1 MSVVGL
7 VVSILTFLPLLIV
20 AFAHLLWSL
29 GTNWPLSGEAVLAQA
44 VIGTPNVT
52 RMPNRFLVFLIAVLL
67 LIVAISAMALA
78 DHDGGGIART
88 SIGAIFGLIFVGRGA
103 LAYTDW
109 WRERHPTEPFASL
122 DRRNYAPLCFWI
134 GAGFLIMAGLRLI

>member
-7 VVSILTFLPLLIV
+7 IVSILTFLPLLIV

-44 VIGTPNVT
+44 VVGTPNVT
-52 RMPNRFLVFLIAVLL
+52 RMPNRLLVFLTAVLL
-67 LIVAISAMALA
+67 LIFAISAMALA
-78 DHDGGGIART
+78 DHDGGGVARS
-88 SIGAIFGLIFVGRGA
+88 SIGVLFGLIFIARGA
-103 LAYTDW
+103 LAYTGW
-109 WRERHPTEPFASL
+109 WRARHPTEPFASL

-134 GAGFLIMAGLRLI
+134 GAGFLIMVGLRLI

>member
-29 GTNWPLSGEAVLAQA
+29 GTNWPLGGETALAQA

-52 RMPNRFLVFLIAVLL
+52 RMPNRFLIFITAVLL

-78 DHDGGGIART
+78 DHDGGGIARS
-88 SIGAIFGLIFVGRGA
+88 SIGAIFAVIFLGRGA
-103 LAYTDW
+103 LAYSGW
-109 WRERHPTEPFASL
+109 WQKRHPTEPFASL

-134 GAGFLIMAGLRLI
+134 GAGFLIMVILRLL